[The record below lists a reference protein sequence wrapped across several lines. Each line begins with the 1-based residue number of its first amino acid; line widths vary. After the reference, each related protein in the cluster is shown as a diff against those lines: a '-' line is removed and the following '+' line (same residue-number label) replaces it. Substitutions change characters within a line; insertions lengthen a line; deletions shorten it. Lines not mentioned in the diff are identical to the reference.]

1 VVIPDA
7 VRTTVLG
14 RIRRLPRVERAVVM
28 RASVIGRRFD
38 LCVLLATAP
47 CAEGTVRTALDLAV
61 ELQLIVAD
69 QSGRE
74 RYLFRHALT
83 RDIIYAEFLA
93 VRVRPLHRRIARVL
107 ERAAPQ
113 RQVPLED
120 LAYHSWAAGD
130 AKRALRYNERAG
142 DNAVAVHSHEDA
154 RTHYARARSLIEL
167 DSADYSRLTEK
178 LRAVAAP

>member
-14 RIRRLPRVERAVVM
+14 RIRQLPRIERAVVM

-47 CAEGTVRTALDLAV
+47 CAEDTVRGALDLAV
-61 ELQLIVAD
+61 HLQLVVAD
-69 QSGRE
+69 QSRRE

-107 ERAAPQ
+107 ERAAPH
-113 RQVPLED
+113 RRVPLED

-130 AKRALRYNERAG
+130 ARRALRYNELAG
-142 DNAVAVHSHEDA
+142 DNAAALCAHEDA
-154 RTHYARARSLIEL
+154 RTHYARARSLIEI
-167 DSADYSRLTEK
+167 DSADYARLTEK
-178 LRAVAAP
+178 LRGVVAQ